1 MARILL
7 AVEDDLLRRYLARM
21 LLRHGHAVS
30 PFATGRRALPQFLP
44 GAFDVL
50 IAQRGM
56 ADLDGPELARRA
68 TAAMPGLRVLFLHG
82 FSVWPLKEG
91 ALPTGGEGALEPAF
105 HLGGI
110 AGGIDGLLAAQAP
123 PGTGEKP

>member
-7 AVEDDLLRRYLARM
+7 AVENDLLRRYLARM

-30 PFATGRRALPQFLP
+30 PFAGGRRALGQFLP
-44 GAFDVL
+44 GAFDIL

-68 TAAMPGLRVLFLHG
+68 TAAMPGLKVLFLHG
-82 FSVWPLKEG
+82 FSVRPLREG
-91 ALPTGGEGALEPAF
+91 ALPTMGESALEPAF
-105 HLGGI
+105 HLGGL
-110 AGGIDGLLAAQAP
+110 ARGIDGLLAAQAP
-123 PGTGEKP
+123 PGTGETP